1 MAIPLR
7 APFGYPARMHERP
20 VVVRT
25 LPEAKLENT
34 VACGPHMLVAD
45 EPVELG
51 GGDRG
56 LMPFELLAAALG
68 ACTNMTLRLYA
79 DRKGY
84 ALAGVSVA
92 LTQTVSGQDR
102 LVERVITLT
111 GELDAEARQRLLEIA
126 NKCPVHRALE
136 GSKVKVATRLAD

>member
-7 APFGYPARMHERP
+7 ARFGYPPGMHERP

-34 VACGPHMLVAD
+34 VVCGPHTLVAD

-84 ALAGVSVA
+84 ALTDVSVA

-111 GELDAEARQRLLEIA
+111 GELDADARQRLLEIA

-136 GSKVKVATRLAD
+136 GSKVKVSTRLSD

>member
-1 MAIPLR
+1 
-7 APFGYPARMHERP
+7 MHERP
-20 VVVRT
+20 VVVKTQPGTR
-25 LPEAKLENT
+25 LENT
-34 VACGPHMLVAD
+34 VTCGPHALVAD
-45 EPVELG
+45 EPEEFG

-79 DRKGY
+79 ERKGY
-84 ALAGVSVA
+84 ALTDMSVA
-92 LTQTVSGQDR
+92 LTQTGSGNDR

-111 GELDAEARQRLLEIA
+111 GDLDAEARQRLLEIA

-136 GSKVKVATRLAD
+136 GSKVKVSTRLSD